1 MSNNTNA
8 VNTVMDTDFSAM
20 IAKAVTAL
28 QNKASATDAAKKA
41 LSAVAVACVNR
52 CLFDKQLDRLE
63 AACAAFRA
71 YPNDFAFFVGKVL
84 IFAGGFREDAGK
96 YLDVRKDPDTVPVLK
111 LDAKAGQLRWNLPP
125 KSPAGKAV
133 IAAAAAAWKPIQ
145 DKAGDIAFQTPK
157 RDKVITYKDVVDTL
171 KRFQKN
177 DDRWA
182 ASDKL
187 AIRALLDKL
196 SSELSD

>member
-1 MSNNTNA
+1 MSNNTNT
-8 VNTVMDTDFSAM
+8 VNTVTDNDFSAM
-20 IAKAVTAL
+20 IDKAVASL
-28 QNKASATDAAKKA
+28 QTKASATDAAKKA

-84 IFAGGFREDAGK
+84 IFAGGFREEAGK
-96 YLDVRKDPDTVPVLK
+96 FFDVRREDDFVPVLK
-111 LDAKAGQLRWNLPP
+111 LDAKAGLLRWNLPP

-133 IAAAAAAWKPIQ
+133 IATAAAAWKTIQ

-157 RDKVITYKDVVDTL
+157 KDKVITYKDVIDTL

-182 ASDKL
+182 ACDRV
-187 AIRALLDKL
+187 AIKSVLDKL

>member
-1 MSNNTNA
+1 MPTNIMTDADFQGIMNKA
-8 VNTVMDTDFSAM
+8 VN
-20 IAKAVTAL
+20 AL

-63 AACAAFRA
+63 AACAAFRS
-71 YPNDFAFFVGKVL
+71 YKNDFALFCREVL

-96 YLDVRKDPDTVPVLK
+96 YLDVRKDPDTVPVLR

-133 IAAAAAAWKPIQ
+133 IAAAAAAWNTIQ

-157 RDKVITYKDVVDTL
+157 KDKVITYKDVIDTL

-182 ASDKL
+182 ACDRV
-187 AIRALLDKL
+187 AIKSLLDKL
-196 SSELSD
+196 SSELA